1 MGGPL
6 ECEGPV
12 PPLQSQEKHNPILKG
27 LIRREDRTKQ
37 FKKGISFVTQVKGN
51 SFVTQVKG
59 NSFVTHF
66 KGDSFVTQVKGDSFV
81 THFKGDKGLFS

>member
-37 FKKGISFVTQVKGN
+37 FKGI

>member
-37 FKKGISFVTQVKGN
+37 FKGISFVTQVKGN
-51 SFVTQVKG
+51 S
-59 NSFVTHF
+59 SVTHS
-66 KGDSFVTQVKGDSFV
+66 KGGSFVTQVKGDSFV
-81 THFKGDKGLFS
+81 THFKGIHL

>member
-37 FKKGISFVTQVKGN
+37 LKGISFVTQVKGN

-59 NSFVTHF
+59 NPSVAHF
-66 KGDSFVTQVKGDSFV
+66 KGGSFVTQAKGDSFV
-81 THFKGDKGLFS
+81 THFKGIHL